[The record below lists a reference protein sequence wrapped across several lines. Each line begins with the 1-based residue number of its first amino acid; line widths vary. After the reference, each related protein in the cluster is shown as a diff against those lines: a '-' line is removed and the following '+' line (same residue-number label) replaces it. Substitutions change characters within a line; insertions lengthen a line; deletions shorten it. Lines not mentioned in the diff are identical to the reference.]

1 MKFLNVLLFY
11 QFKLLE
17 KEFFKLGI
25 RIVGLKNIK
34 YLEAKQLYNL
44 TKRIFTQCKF
54 LRNYVTE
61 IIIDDF
67 DKLIDNGELDEKCFI
82 SQGITFYPIEENKI
96 HIRIYLN
103 TNRTEKDKKNRLEV
117 IKCPNSTYFET
128 VLAHEYG
135 HAIEIKLLE
144 LVNKWD
150 IYGTNQTIV
159 DNYMY
164 MYEEIKGSYEFISKE
179 YDLINICLESLKG
192 LTNQNGPLL
201 SFAGEWLGVNAT
213 INYQEC
219 FAESF
224 SQYFCSDNPSILS
237 AKIVEKSLSKIDEI
251 LKDR

>member
-1 MKFLNVLLFY
+1 
-11 QFKLLE
+11 
-17 KEFFKLGI
+17 
-25 RIVGLKNIK
+25 
-34 YLEAKQLYNL
+34 
-44 TKRIFTQCKF
+44 
-54 LRNYVTE
+54 TE

-164 MYEEIKGSYEFISKE
+164 MYEEIKGSY
-179 YDLINICLESLKG
+179 
-192 LTNQNGPLL
+192 
-201 SFAGEWLGVNAT
+201 
-213 INYQEC
+213 
-219 FAESF
+219 
-224 SQYFCSDNPSILS
+224 
-237 AKIVEKSLSKIDEI
+237 
-251 LKDR
+251 

>member
-1 MKFLNVLLFY
+1 MKILNFILFY

-17 KEFFKLGI
+17 KEFFRLGI
-25 RIVGLKNIK
+25 RIIGLRNIK
-34 YLEAKQLYNL
+34 YSEAVQLYNL
-44 TKRIFTQCKF
+44 TKRMFTRCKF
-54 LRNYVTE
+54 LKNYVTE
-61 IIIDDF
+61 IIINDF
-67 DKLIDNGELDEKCFI
+67 DKLIGKGELSEKHFKA
-82 SQGITFYPIEENKI
+82 QGITFYPVKENKI

-135 HAIEIKLLE
+135 HAVEIKLLE

-150 IYGTNQTIV
+150 IYGVEQNILN
-159 DNYMY
+159 DYMY
-164 MYEEIKGSYEFISKE
+164 MYEEVEGSYEFISKE
-179 YDLINICLESLKG
+179 YDLIDICLESLKG

-201 SFAGEWLGVNAT
+201 SFAGEWLGINAT

-224 SQYFCSDNPSILS
+224 AQYLCLDHPSLLS
-237 AKIVEKSLSKIDEI
+237 MKIVEKSLNKIDKI

>member
-1 MKFLNVLLFY
+1 MKILNVLLFY

-34 YLEAKQLYNL
+34 YSEAKQLYNL
-44 TKRIFTQCKF
+44 TKRMFTQCKF

-61 IIIDDF
+61 IIIDNF
-67 DKLIDNGELDEKCFI
+67 DKLIDKGELSEKHFKA
-82 SQGITFYPIEENKI
+82 QGITFYPVEENKI

-103 TNRTEKDKKNRLEV
+103 TTRTEKDKKNRLEV

-135 HAIEIKLLE
+135 HAVEIKLLE

-150 IYGTNQTIV
+150 IYGVEQFTVN
-159 DNYMY
+159 DYMY
-164 MYEEIKGSYEFISKE
+164 MKKIDNGNYEFITKE
-179 YDLINICLESLKG
+179 YDLVNICLESLDG

-201 SFAGEWLGVNAT
+201 SFAWEHLGYNASL
-213 INYQEC
+213 NYQEC

-224 SQYFCSDNPSILS
+224 AQYFCSDNPSILS
-237 AKIVEKSLSKIDEI
+237 MRIVEKSLNKIDEI

>member
-34 YLEAKQLYNL
+34 YSEAKQLYNL
-44 TKRIFTQCKF
+44 TKRIFIRCKF

-67 DKLIDNGELDEKCFI
+67 DKLINNGELDEKCFI

-164 MYEEIKGSYEFISKE
+164 MY
-179 YDLINICLESLKG
+179 
-192 LTNQNGPLL
+192 
-201 SFAGEWLGVNAT
+201 
-213 INYQEC
+213 
-219 FAESF
+219 
-224 SQYFCSDNPSILS
+224 
-237 AKIVEKSLSKIDEI
+237 
-251 LKDR
+251 